1 MAPRV
6 NCQTSRQLSACS
18 APSQPTEQSNAGAS
32 SAPRH
37 TQRIVAGRGARP
49 PLDDGGETFDLDI
62 PDESSSSSNDYN
74 PPPVVPTAL
83 ITANTSLPVVQ
94 AVLAPGSQNSSRT
107 STAAH
112 DVNHFFRRGDKKN
125 TRIPDSVYKM
135 RVSTSNA
142 LEV

>member
-32 SAPRH
+32 SAPRR

-62 PDESSSSSNDYN
+62 PEESSTSSDDYN
-74 PPPVVPTAL
+74 PPPIVPTAL

-94 AVLAPGSQNSSRT
+94 AVFAPG
-107 STAAH
+107 
-112 DVNHFFRRGDKKN
+112 
-125 TRIPDSVYKM
+125 
-135 RVSTSNA
+135 
-142 LEV
+142 

>member
-6 NCQTSRQLSACS
+6 NRQTLRQLSARS
-18 APSQPTEQSNAGAS
+18 APSQPTEQSNAGAP
-32 SAPRH
+32 SAPCC
-37 TQRIVAGRGARP
+37 TQQIVAGRGARP

-74 PPPVVPTAL
+74 PPPVVPTAPM
-83 ITANTSLPVVQ
+83 TANTSLPVVQ

-112 DVNHFFRRGDKKN
+112 DINHFFRRGDKK
-125 TRIPDSVYKM
+125 TPKSQTVCTKC
-135 RVSTSNA
+135 
-142 LEV
+142 E